1 MKNSFDTD
9 TILYRILR
17 DSPVKEALTG
27 DIYYEGDRPAD
38 SDKEDI
44 VINTVTL
51 TQDYHPQIGESN
63 VNVYVADNIITVDGK
78 QQRIPNRVRLKTLTA
93 MVIQAI
99 RESRIEGLKANLKWQ
114 RVLQEPD
121 IDQTFT
127 NIRLSWNIQTD

>member
-27 DIYYEGDRPAD
+27 DIYYQGDRPAD

-63 VNVYVADNIITVDGK
+63 VNVYVADNIITVGGK
-78 QQRIPNRVRLKTLTA
+78 QQRVVNRARLKQLTELA
-93 MVIQAI
+93 IQAI
-99 RESRIEGLKANLKWQ
+99 RDSRLDGLKANLKWQ
-114 RVLQEPD
+114 RILQEPD
-121 IDQTFT
+121 INQTFV
-127 NIRLSWNIQTD
+127 NIRISWNIQE

>member
-27 DIYYEGDRPAD
+27 DIYYQGDRPAD

-51 TQDYHPQIGESN
+51 TQDFYPQLGDSN
-63 VNVYVADNIITVDGK
+63 VNVYVKDSIISIGGK
-78 QQRIPNRVRLKTLTA
+78 QQRVVNRARLKQLTELA
-93 MVIQAI
+93 IQAI
-99 RESRIEGLKANLKWQ
+99 RDSRLDGLKANLKWQ
-114 RVLQEPD
+114 RILQEPD
-121 IDQTFT
+121 INQTFV
-127 NIRLSWNIQTD
+127 NIRISWNIQE